1 MLEGL
6 KHPMTQENKF
16 IGQAC
21 THKHKSYQEAKNPL
35 KGSLLERNIQRAI
48 YCIENDDKDM
58 AVWFKLQSGVT
69 PQEYIDKWSDRLL

>member
-1 MLEGL
+1 
-6 KHPMTQENKF
+6 MTQENKF

-21 THKHKSYQEAKNPL
+21 KHKHRSYRDAENPL

-58 AVWFKLQSGVT
+58 SVWFKLQNGVT
-69 PQEYIDKWSDRLL
+69 PQEYIDEWSKRLL